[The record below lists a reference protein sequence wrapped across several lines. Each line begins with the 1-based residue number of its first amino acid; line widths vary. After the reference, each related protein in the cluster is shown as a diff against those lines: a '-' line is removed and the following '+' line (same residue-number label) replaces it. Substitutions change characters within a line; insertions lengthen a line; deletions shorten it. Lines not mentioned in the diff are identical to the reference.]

1 MNYRIP
7 QYEQERMWRE
17 EERQEKYEFKRQELE
32 DEYIPSNEELTERE
46 RYLEALEIQQ
56 ERRNMIKN
64 DRW

>member
-1 MNYRIP
+1 MNYRIS

-32 DEYIPSNEELTERE
+32 NEYIPSNEELTEIE